1 MTIRKSFRKLAKEIA
16 VVVTATAAFS
26 VFVEQATGGTA
37 QYSSDVTP
45 LLAAVGAGDIEQVRV
60 LLREGAKPDDPA
72 AGRSPLIQ
80 AITLRAGHAM
90 RCDLPIVRLLLEHG
104 ADPRRPDPR
113 IGSLPLLTAFAV
125 GNIECAQAL
134 LNAGAPVDSRDSGGH
149 TILFSAV
156 GTASRSGDMSLIDV
170 ALKWGIDKND
180 QSADGF
186 TALHDAV
193 WSQSPAVVKALL
205 QRGVDPCV
213 KNKIDQTPLA
223 MAINLN
229 RDPEMIKSLQNAKC
243 TSGPRH

>member
-1 MTIRKSFRKLAKEIA
+1 MAL
-16 VVVTATAAFS
+16 S
-26 VFVEQATGGTA
+26 VFAEQATGVTA
-37 QYSSDVTP
+37 PYSSDVTP
-45 LLAAVGAGDIEQVRV
+45 LLAAVGAGDVEQVRV

-80 AITLRAGHAM
+80 AITLHDGHAM

-104 ADPRRPDPR
+104 ADPNRPDPR

-125 GNIECAQAL
+125 GDIECAQAL
-134 LNAGAPVDSRDSGGH
+134 RNAGAPVDSRDRGGH

-193 WSQSPAVVKALL
+193 WDQSTAVVQALL

-229 RDPEMIKSLQNAKC
+229 RDPEMIKSLENSKC
-243 TSGPRH
+243 TSGPQR

>member
-1 MTIRKSFRKLAKEIA
+1 MKKRKLLPKLAKAIA
-16 VVVTATAAFS
+16 VVVAGSVTFS
-26 VFVEQATGGTA
+26 LFAEQAIAGTV

-45 LLAAVGAGDIEQVRV
+45 LLAAVGTGDVEQVRA
-60 LLREGAKPDDPA
+60 LLRDGAKPDDPA

-80 AITLRAGHAM
+80 AMTLRDGRAM
-90 RCDLPIVRLLLEHG
+90 RCDLPIVHLLLEHG
-104 ADPRRPDPR
+104 ADPNRPDPR

-125 GNIECAQAL
+125 GDIECAQAL
-134 LNAGAPVDSRDSGGH
+134 RNAGAPVDSRDSGGH

-156 GTASRSGDMSLIDV
+156 GTASKSGDMSIIDV

-193 WSQSPAVVKALL
+193 WDQSSAVVQGLL
-205 QRGVDPCV
+205 QRGVDPCI
-213 KNKIDQTPLA
+213 KNKIGQTPLA

-243 TSGPRH
+243 AAGPQH

>member
-1 MTIRKSFRKLAKEIA
+1 MKEWKSLPKLTKVIA
-16 VVVTATAAFS
+16 VVITATVPLS
-26 VFVEQATGGTA
+26 VFAAQATGGTA

-45 LLAAVGAGDIEQVRV
+45 LLVAVAAGDVEQVRV
-60 LLREGAKPDDPA
+60 LLSEGAKPDDPA

-80 AITLRAGHAM
+80 AITLRDGHAM

-104 ADPRRPDPR
+104 ADPNRPDAR

-134 LNAGAPVDSRDSGGH
+134 RNAGAPVNSRDSGGH

-186 TALHDAV
+186 TALHYAV
-193 WSQSPAVVKALL
+193 WNQSPAVVKALL

-213 KNKIDQTPLA
+213 KN
-223 MAINLN
+223 
-229 RDPEMIKSLQNAKC
+229 QN
-243 TSGPRH
+243 